1 MSAFS
6 DIDASQAIAR
16 VQAGAYLV
24 DVREQDEWDRGHA
37 PQAHFI
43 PMSRL
48 SELVEQI
55 PADQEVLVVCL
66 SGGRSARVSSA
77 LADAGY
83 QPINVLGGMSAW
95 AAAGGELE
103 AADGQEPRIG

>member
-1 MSAFS
+1 VSAFGEV
-6 DIDASQAIAR
+6 DASEAIAK
-16 VQAGAYLV
+16 VAAGAYLI

-37 PQAHFI
+37 PQAHSV

-48 SELVEQI
+48 NELIEQI
-55 PADQEVLVVCL
+55 PSDQEVLVVCL

-83 QPINVLGGMSAW
+83 QPLNVLGGMSAW

-103 AADGQEPRIG
+103 AAEGQEPRIG